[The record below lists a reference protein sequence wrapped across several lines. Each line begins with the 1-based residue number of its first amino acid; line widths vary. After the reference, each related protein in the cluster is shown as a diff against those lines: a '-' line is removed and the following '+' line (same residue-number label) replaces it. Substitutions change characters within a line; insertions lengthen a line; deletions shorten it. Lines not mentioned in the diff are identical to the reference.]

1 MIKRISDDCC
11 SFFYQTELQ
20 LGTWFFNSYV
30 TFNINY
36 ASVCL
41 PKRSIFALL
50 FKKSVTLQKFQAVS
64 HLTHE
69 PLTSEIQPSP
79 MAVGKDTGQSEE
91 TIKHFI
97 SLSMNET
104 EKKHHLIPSSGIEQK
119 GSRPG
124 THYAGQMAQ
133 SSSEGSLIGLLKTP

>member
-1 MIKRISDDCC
+1 
-11 SFFYQTELQ
+11 
-20 LGTWFFNSYV
+20 
-30 TFNINY
+30 
-36 ASVCL
+36 
-41 PKRSIFALL
+41 
-50 FKKSVTLQKFQAVS
+50 
-64 HLTHE
+64 
-69 PLTSEIQPSP
+69 

-119 GSRPG
+119 ATRSG